1 MRTAGG
7 AHRQLEGQLK
17 LLVLEQLVD
26 LAGDGDGHQA
36 PHKVVAGHVD
46 HVGPA
51 GGSEQRGEERR
62 SQPILDGRVTGWV
75 GGGVRGG
82 TDGRP
87 AGLAHPA
94 EETKRGL
101 CSSTLC
107 TSSLGSKVRIST

>member
-1 MRTAGG
+1 MAHGVLWALNSLTAGG

-17 LLVLEQLVD
+17 LLVLEQLAD

-51 GGSEQRGEERR
+51 GDQSREERR

-75 GGGVRGG
+75 GGCE
-82 TDGRP
+82 GRD
-87 AGLAHPA
+87 
-94 EETKRGL
+94 
-101 CSSTLC
+101 
-107 TSSLGSKVRIST
+107 